1 MKQEILKLI
10 DSLLAVQESG
20 NAEVFIS
27 YYGHVSELK
36 VSVYSPTYH
45 HDLRPIM
52 EDRIYLDTTSKS
64 RFEDFNRKVNST
76 IDLFVDIQDKVI
88 I

>member
-1 MKQEILKLI
+1 MKEEILKLVDGLFALQ
-10 DSLLAVQESG
+10 DSG
-20 NAEVFIS
+20 RAEVFIS
-27 YYGHVSELK
+27 FYGHVNELK

-52 EDRIYLDTTSKS
+52 EDRIYLDTASKS
-64 RFEDFNRKVNST
+64 RFEDFKRRVNTT
-76 IDLFVDIQDKVI
+76 IDLFVDIQDTFI